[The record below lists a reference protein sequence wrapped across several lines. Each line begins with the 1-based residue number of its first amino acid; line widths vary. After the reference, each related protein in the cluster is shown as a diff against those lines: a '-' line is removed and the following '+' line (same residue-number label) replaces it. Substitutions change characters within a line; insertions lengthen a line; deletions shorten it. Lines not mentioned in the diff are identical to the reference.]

1 MNPEF
6 LRNVWLEMTPRRI
19 ALMVGL
25 LALTFF
31 AAALGGGA
39 EWGPSSVGSFLYY
52 VIAVIWGSR
61 SAALSVVGEIRD
73 RTWDGQ
79 RLSSLDAGAM
89 TWGKLFGSTI
99 YNWFGGLICLAV
111 VLLNVITHL
120 GPTTALIELVYFI
133 GIAIVAQSAAL
144 LASLVAIG
152 RGHTHSRF
160 EIFAYQM
167 VGLIAALTVYYVWST
182 ADPVAAVMTH
192 KPSTDVIPW
201 WGVACDARAFLLV
214 SLAVFAAW
222 TLLGCYRAMRLE
234 LKMRNGP
241 VVWLGFLGF
250 MGFYVAG
257 FDAWLSPNLSGWD
270 VVALRFLLAATTFAT
285 LTYIMVLLE
294 PKDRVHYRWLEG
306 QVRAGRLMQA
316 FEGLQAWMMS
326 YGATLV
332 TGLMLA
338 ALLVRD
344 HDVAATGQAL
354 VLAGLGFLTRDVA
367 IFVFMQTLPGKRRGD
382 FGALAILFALYVLAP
397 SILAGLHADNLL
409 FLFFPQF
416 AAPTWIGAV
425 AAWIEGGA
433 VAVASIARLA
443 LTEREEKVAAA
454 AA

>member
-31 AAALGGGA
+31 AAALVGGA
-39 EWGPSSVGSFLYY
+39 EWGPSSVATFLYY

-79 RLSSLDAGAM
+79 RLSSLGADAM
-89 TWGKLFGSTI
+89 TWGKLFGATI

-111 VLLNVITHL
+111 VLLNVATHL
-120 GPTTALIELVYFI
+120 GPATALIELIYFL

-152 RGHTHSRF
+152 RGHLHSRF

-167 VGLIAALTVYYVWST
+167 VGLVAALAVYYVWSA
-182 ADPVAAVMTH
+182 ADPVAAVTTH

-201 WGVACDARAFLLV
+201 WGQACDARIFLLA
-214 SLAVFAAW
+214 SLAIFAAW

-241 VVWLGFLGF
+241 LVWLAFLGF
-250 MGFYVAG
+250 MGLYVGG
-257 FDAWLSPNLSGWD
+257 FDAWLSPNLGGWD
-270 VVALRFLLAATTFAT
+270 AAALRLLLAATTFAA

-306 QVRAGRLMQA
+306 EVRAGRLMQA

-326 YGATLV
+326 YGATLA
-332 TGLMLA
+332 TGLVLA
-338 ALLVRD
+338 AALVRSP
-344 HDVAATGQAL
+344 DVAAPGQAL

-367 IFVFMQTLPGKRRGD
+367 IFVFMQTLPGRRRGD
-382 FGALAILFALYVLAP
+382 FGALVILFALYVLAP
-397 SILAGLHADNLL
+397 SILAGLHAENLL
-409 FLFFPQF
+409 FLFFPQLP
-416 AAPTWIGAV
+416 APTWIGAI
-425 AAWIEGGA
+425 AAWLEGIA
-433 VAVASIARLA
+433 IALASIARLA
-443 LTEREEKVAAA
+443 LTERDEKAAA
-454 AA
+454 A